1 MTRSVSTWIGT
12 VACVLL
18 YAGSASAQGQV
29 GPYPDGSDWNATC
42 PTACSHYGW
51 EWYGE
56 ISTEN
61 YSDVFCDCGAPGQS
75 SGYSD
80 GGTVDGG
87 DGYATGG
94 SSDRADEYIEPPAGN
109 AGGGNYA
116 GGGNAGGGGD
126 YQAAMQLLNRHRS
139 TGYNCGGQQFGPAG
153 PLSMHQGLSQA
164 ATNWSQQMQQMGQL
178 SHDRMQERI
187 SAVCGQVWM
196 GENVAAGQQN
206 PVAAVESWMTS
217 PGHCSNIMNPN
228 YNLIGFGG
236 SGNYWTQLFTN
247 QC

>member
-1 MTRSVSTWIGT
+1 MGC
-12 VACVLL
+12 ALL
-18 YAGSASAQGQV
+18 FAGSAFAQGQV
-29 GPYPDGSDWNATC
+29 GPYPDGTDANAAC

-56 ISTEN
+56 ISTQN
-61 YSDVFCDCGAPGQS
+61 YSDMFCECGAPGGYSDGS
-75 SGYSD
+75 SGGYSD
-80 GGTVDGG
+80 GGYSDGG

-94 SSDRADEYIEPPAGN
+94 GSNSADGYNQQPAGN
-109 AGGGNYA
+109 AGSGTFA

-126 YQAAMQLLNRHRS
+126 YQAALQLLNQHRS
-139 TGYNCGGQQFGPAG
+139 SGYNCGGQQFGPAG
-153 PLSMHQGLSQA
+153 PLSMHQGLTQA
-164 ATNWSQQMQQMGQL
+164 ATNWSQPMQQMGQL

-196 GENVAAGQQN
+196 AENVAAGQQT
-206 PVAAVESWMTS
+206 PVAAVQSWMTS

-228 YNLIGFGG
+228 YKLIGFGG